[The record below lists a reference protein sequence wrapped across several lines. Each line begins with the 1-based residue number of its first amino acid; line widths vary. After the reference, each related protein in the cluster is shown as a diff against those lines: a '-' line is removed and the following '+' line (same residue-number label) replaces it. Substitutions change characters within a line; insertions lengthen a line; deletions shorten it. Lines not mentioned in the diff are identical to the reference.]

1 MKTTTDNHIDKLLHE
16 AMKRR
21 ADKVPPL
28 AEDFAEKVLRQCT
41 SLPLTPSEGRGTQSR
56 FSSLSFWRGRGVRL
70 LGAVAASIVLLIAFN
85 YNNKVVPEEA
95 PVVAEVVEQPAPEP
109 TEVPEPTKLTEP
121 TKAAEPAEPTMPTK
135 PKSKRIRKTPPQET
149 AAPTEPVLAESMPML
164 EQAEDPLAK
173 AVRVRKEIRQ
183 RGEQVEQYVA
193 MLNERVKSE
202 QHYVQF

>member
-28 AEDFAEKVLRQCT
+28 AEDFAEKVLSKAT
-41 SLPLTPSEGRGTQSR
+41 SLFPRPLQGERKPKRRVSP
-56 FSSLSFWRGRGVRL
+56 LFWRGIGRGL
-70 LGAVAASIVLLIAFN
+70 IAASIVLLIAFN

-109 TEVPEPTKLTEP
+109 TDVPEPTKLTEP

-135 PKSKRIRKTPPQET
+135 PKSKRIRKAPPQET